1 MKIQKSL
8 LSLKS
13 KTIKGFTLIEL
24 ILYMGLLSILLLV
37 LTQIFI
43 TVLEGQIE
51 AEATSA
57 VAGDGR
63 FLYTR
68 FIHDVHN
75 ADSISTPQNLGDTAN
90 TLEFS
95 RNSISYSYSLVN
107 GNLLFTDPTGT
118 SQLNGINTEVSNL
131 QFRRIG
137 NVNGKHTF
145 QILFT
150 ISSKGGVRGNK
161 EIKIFQTTAGLR

>member
-1 MKIQKSL
+1 ME
-8 LSLKS
+8 
-13 KTIKGFTLIEL
+13 GFTLIEL

-37 LTQIFI
+37 LTQIFT
-43 TVLEGQIE
+43 TVLEGQIQ

-57 VAGDGR
+57 VASDGR
-63 FLYTR
+63 FIYTR

-75 ADSISTPQNLGDTAN
+75 ANSVNTPLGLGDMAD
-90 TLEFS
+90 TLSFT
-95 RNSISYSYSLVN
+95 RNSISYNYSLVN
-107 GNLLFTDPTGT
+107 GNLILTDPSGT

-131 QFRRIG
+131 QFKRIG
-137 NVNGKHTF
+137 NINGKHTF